1 MKKILLLVYGL
12 FFCLNLSAQ
21 ENLETGL
28 KYYEWREYKTA
39 LPYLQ
44 AAAKEGYGEACY
56 LLGEMY
62 YYGYGTDKNYTIA
75 MRMYQRGI
83 EYGFTKG
90 EAELGRMYENGEG
103 AAKDLQKAFELYEKS
118 AAKDIVLG
126 KYLLARCYFYGEGTA
141 QDMNKAYALL
151 CDLNGN
157 RNADKWILHNVYMLL
172 GSCYEF
178 GWGTEAKAWQAIQN
192 YEKSENPNCLY
203 RAASLMDAQNMGLY
217 GEDRSSGLNLKY
229 NRLYFLEKAIDAG
242 LEDAQAYYLFVAWAE
257 EENYIKRRSSDPVR
271 RNTYSYGKVA
281 LPKVF
286 DSLCRSAEMGYGPAQ
301 KLLGDWYK
309 EGKGTPVNLVK
320 SREWY
325 AKAKANG
332 EEVPE

>member
-1 MKKILLLVYGL
+1 MRKILLLVYGL
-12 FFCLNLSAQ
+12 FFCLSLSAQ
-21 ENLETGL
+21 GNLENGL
-28 KYYEWREYKTA
+28 RYYNWKEYKTA

-44 AAAKEGYGEACY
+44 SAAKEGYGEACY

-62 YYGYGTDKNYTIA
+62 YYGLGTEKNPTIA
-75 MRMYQRGI
+75 MRMYQRSI

-90 EAELGRMYENGEG
+90 EAELGRMYEDGEG

-151 CDLNGN
+151 CELRAKRDT
-157 RNADKWILHNVYMLL
+157 DKWILRNVSILL
-172 GSCYEF
+172 GNCYEF
-178 GWGTEAKAWQAIQN
+178 GWGTEADAWAAIRN
-192 YEKSENPNCLY
+192 YESSGIPECIY
-203 RAASLMDAQNMGLY
+203 QAALLMDSQHMGLY
-217 GEDRSSGLNLKY
+217 GEDRSSGIDRKY
-229 NRLYFLEKAIDAG
+229 NRLYYLEKAIDTG
-242 LEDAQAYYLFVAWAE
+242 LENAQAYYQFAVWAE
-257 EENYIKRRSSDPVR
+257 AENYVKSRSSDPVR
-271 RNTYSYGKVA
+271 RNRYSYGKVEVR
-281 LPKVF
+281 KVF
-286 DSLCRSAEMGYGPAQ
+286 DCLLKSAEMGYGPAQ

-309 EGKGTPVNLVK
+309 EGKGTPVNLIK
-320 SREWY
+320 AREWY